1 MFLGVCAIQA
11 STLQTPP
18 LRPSAMATLSH
29 RGVKPG
35 ERVELL
41 ISVRGVTRPVLGTL
55 EASPQ
60 LRIRLL
66 RKPQFL
72 PTSAGG
78 VWLFRYV
85 VTPLNVGDFELP
97 PVRVTDGAFSTETK
111 PVSLHVSENGDMPQL
126 SPKELSVAVDI
137 PESLSAEVINAVPRP
152 ATKPSPAPTPRNQRS
167 LSVRFAS
174 TCWKELKAFWN
185 YPGK

>member
-1 MFLGVCAIQA
+1 MLLDVCPMQA
-11 STLQTPP
+11 STLQTAP
-18 LRPSAMATLSH
+18 LHPSAMATLSH
-29 RGVKPG
+29 RGAKPG

-41 ISVRGVTRPVLGTL
+41 ISVRGVIHPVLGPL
-55 EASPQ
+55 KAFPQ
-60 LRIRLL
+60 LRIRFL
-66 RKPQFL
+66 RNPQFL
-72 PTSAGG
+72 QTSAGG

-85 VTPLNVGDFELP
+85 VTPLKVGDFELP

-111 PVSLHVSENGDMPQL
+111 PVSLHVSENGDMPPL
-126 SPKELSVAVDI
+126 SPKELSMAVDI

-152 ATKPSPAPTPRNQRS
+152 AMKPSPAPTPRDQRP